1 MEGTVVR
8 VSAQKATNPPRLN
21 DFFIKIEIPSAFGD
35 QHREGIE
42 KAVQHCLI
50 HNTLLNPPSISL
62 EVKSSVLQAVCTVI
76 LILSGKST
84 RAYMRSLV
92 IHATIARTVL
102 AES

>member
-1 MEGTVVR
+1 MEGTIVR

-62 EVKSSVLQAVCTVI
+62 EVKSSVLQAVWNGVRV
-76 LILSGKST
+76 LSRESSGAYRLGKGVP
-84 RAYMRSLV
+84 RSSAP
-92 IHATIARTVL
+92 H
-102 AES
+102 